1 MNIKLPGT
9 TSLHMTL
16 TIYFQLT
23 RVLNKRLINMSILK
37 ILSKYESYFT
47 STCVLSILAKI
58 LINLS
63 KMITYTKK
71 TPDQVKTGFIY
82 MTIGR

>member
-1 MNIKLPGT
+1 
-9 TSLHMTL
+9 
-16 TIYFQLT
+16 
-23 RVLNKRLINMSILK
+23 MSILK

-71 TPDQVKTGFIY
+71 TPDQVKTGFIF